1 MQRTVFYISD
11 STGITAETLGHTLL
25 TQFDSIEYRQ
35 VTLPFVADM
44 DKAREAV
51 RQINEAAERDEHR
64 PIVFSTLT
72 SSEVYETVT
81 RCNALVLLA
90 VA

>member
-1 MQRTVFYISD
+1 MERTVFYVSD

-25 TQFDSIEYRQ
+25 TQFDSIDYRQ

-44 DKAREAV
+44 EKAREAV
-51 RQINEAAERDEHR
+51 LLINAAAEHDEHR

-72 SSEVYETVT
+72 SSEVYQTASMPWT
-81 RCNALVLLA
+81 SP
-90 VA
+90 